1 MPEMGAEN
9 SFLQTISEIA
19 LTGYVGTE
27 IGCQFPRDPA
37 ILNKEFGRRGISAIT
52 GWISTYLNELPMWQN
67 ERAFVDH
74 MNFLKSIGATIIN
87 TSDQSFSIQHQWNT
101 PLSNKKVLND
111 DEWEVLTKG
120 LDHLGKIAYDS
131 GMKIVYHHHMT
142 TTVQKTDEIDRML
155 AMTDP
160 KYVSMIYDT
169 GHLTF
174 SGEDPIEI
182 LKKHHDRTG
191 HVHLK
196 NVRKPAMDK
205 CYAENKSFLRS
216 IPEGVFTV
224 PGDPEGCVDFPT
236 VFKLLDEYNY
246 EGWLVVEAEQDPA
259 IANPLEYAPRSGG
272 QFIDMSIH
280 DFDLI
285 RWLTGS
291 EVKELWAT
299 GGCYEFKQYKDW
311 DDGDNVSGLMKME
324 NDAMAFFFA
333 GRAAAH
339 GSHVETEIVGTR
351 GTLRIS
357 SVPTDSLVE
366 VMSQHGVCRECY
378 QDFITRWH
386 DAYITEI
393 EEFCDCVATG
403 RKATPGVIDGTQS
416 TKIAFRCK
424 ESFLTDKKLTLE

>member
-1 MPEMGAEN
+1 MKD
-9 SFLQTISEIA
+9 IK
-19 LTGYVGTE
+19 VG
-27 IGCQFPRDPA
+27 IVGLGRLGSVHAQNLAFKIPGCKLVAACSLEQ
-37 ILNKEFGRRGISAIT
+37 KELDWAKD
-52 GWISTYLNELPMWQN
+52 YL
-67 ERAFVDH
+67 
-74 MNFLKSIGATIIN
+74 
-87 TSDQSFSIQHQWNT
+87 
-101 PLSNKKVLND
+101 KV
-111 DEWEVLTKG
+111 E
-120 LDHLGKIAYDS
+120 Y
-131 GMKIVYHHHMT
+131 T
-142 TTVQKTDEIDRML
+142 TTDYKKMVDEADIEAVVIVSSSPEHCWMIEYALDAGKHVFTDKPLGCSLEECKRAEAAVERHPDKLFFLGFMRR
-155 AMTDP
+155 
-160 KYVSMIYDT
+160 YDHSYQVAKKKMEN
-169 GHLTF
+169 GDIGDVILVRCY
-174 SGEDPIEI
+174 SQDPI
-182 LKKHHDRTG
+182 
-191 HVHLK
+191 
-196 NVRKPAMDK
+196 
-205 CYAENKSFLRS
+205 S
-216 IPEGVFTV
+216 IIEGT
-224 PGDPEGCVDFPT
+224 
-236 VFKLLDEYNY
+236 
-246 EGWLVVEAEQDPA
+246 
-259 IANPLEYAPRSGG
+259 LEYAPRSGG

>member
-1 MPEMGAEN
+1 MKKLKIGIIGVGRLGYEHACNIANRVPGSELVAIADANFDRAKQVAEELGVTAVYNDPKALCADPNVEAVAIITNTASHVEM
-9 SFLQTISEIA
+9 I
-19 LTGYVGTE
+19 
-27 IGCQFPRDPA
+27 
-37 ILNKEFGRRGISAIT
+37 
-52 GWISTYLNELPMWQN
+52 
-67 ERAFVDH
+67 
-74 MNFLKSIGATIIN
+74 
-87 TSDQSFSIQHQWNT
+87 
-101 PLSNKKVLND
+101 
-111 DEWEVLTKG
+111 
-120 LDHLGKIAYDS
+120 KIAMDA
-131 GMKIVYHHHMT
+131 GKHVFCEKPLAD
-142 TTVQKTDEIDRML
+142 TVE
-155 AMTDP
+155 
-160 KYVSMIYDT
+160 
-169 GHLTF
+169 
-174 SGEDPIEI
+174 
-182 LKKHHDRTG
+182 
-191 HVHLK
+191 
-196 NVRKPAMDK
+196 K
-205 CYAENKSFLRS
+205 CK
-216 IPEGVFTV
+216 
-224 PGDPEGCVDFPT
+224 
-236 VFKLLDEYNY
+236 
-246 EGWLVVEAEQDPA
+246 EAEQI
-259 IANPLEYAPRSGG
+259 IAAHPELTFMLGFMRRYDHSYQVAKKKMENPISIIEGTLEYAPRSGG

-351 GTLRIS
+351 GTLRIA